1 MLCALQAGHYMERAK
16 RGEGAAPG
24 SPELLQSALQQA
36 QRLLTRVWEWLCSL
50 FGYRW
55 QSPQEYQVC
64 TELTWRSTTVLS
76 FCTVQTS
83 ACSYRS
89 SGHLSGQLFGLTM
102 RFFNFSL

>member
-16 RGEGAAPG
+16 RGESVAAG

-55 QSPQEYQVC
+55 QSPQDYQVLYRAHLEGGQPFC
-64 TELTWRSTTVLS
+64 RSVL
-76 FCTVQTS
+76 FRHQHAATNHQVTFRAANWPC
-83 ACSYRS
+83 CE
-89 SGHLSGQLFGLTM
+89 
-102 RFFNFSL
+102 SL